1 MLKFLW
7 YADFMIQF
15 WDYTLQ
21 KIRIYIEFC
30 LLMLGRNV
38 IAFACFTMLI

>member
-7 YADFMIQF
+7 YADFKIQF

-21 KIRIYIEFC
+21 KYEYTLNF
-30 LLMLGRNV
+30 V
-38 IAFACFTMLI
+38 Y